1 LAVDMEEF
9 RAYKITDSTL
19 IHVESGTTMRT
30 PFCQFSNIIG
40 EKIVVVFTYQAPFY
54 CSRSVQPATDATY
67 LRFGAD
73 ARVQMTLSTVLERS
87 LSLLGYPSVAHGLLN
102 RLDGQTAL
110 DIDSSAEIAPT
121 CLLRGEIDLASET
134 RLSRGCIL
142 NGAVSLGR
150 GTNLEP
156 KVELIGNIQF
166 GRYCAVARHN
176 IFQESNHETE
186 QPSAQMRLYRNLLD
200 SHLQTVSKGPITVG
214 NDVWFG
220 ARSIILSGVT
230 IGDGAVVAAGS
241 VVTDDVEPY
250 AVVAGVPAN
259 RVKWRFPQP
268 VRERLLELAWWEW
281 EPERIRAHRPFFEQK
296 IDSLEDV
303 PAAQ

>member
-1 LAVDMEEF
+1 
-9 RAYKITDSTL
+9 
-19 IHVESGTTMRT
+19 
-30 PFCQFSNIIG
+30 
-40 EKIVVVFTYQAPFY
+40 VVVFTYQAPFY
-54 CSRSVQPATDATY
+54 CSLSVQPATDVAY

-73 ARVQMTLSTVLERS
+73 SRIQMTLSTVLERS
-87 LSLLGYPSVAHGLLN
+87 LSLLGYPSIAHELLN
-102 RLDGQTAL
+102 RFDERTELTV
-110 DIDSSAEIAPT
+110 DSSAQIAPT
-121 CLLRGEIDLASET
+121 CLLRGEVDLAPKT
-134 RLSRGCIL
+134 RLSRGCIV
-142 NGAVSLGR
+142 NGDVSIGR

-156 KVELIGNIQF
+156 NVELIGNIQF

-186 QPSAQMRLYRNLLD
+186 QLSVQMRLYRNLLD

-230 IGDGAVVAAGS
+230 VGDGAVVAAGS

-250 AVVAGVPAN
+250 AVVAGVPAR
-259 RVKWRFPQP
+259 RVKWRFPEP

-296 IDSLEDV
+296 IGSLEDV
-303 PAAQ
+303 PAAP